1 MTRPKL
7 IVLNGFPASGKTTI
21 AKKYIAEHSM
31 ALSIEADA
39 MVDNIGDWSNHK
51 EEVRQLTFEL
61 TKSMAQTYLPSGHDV
76 VLPYFVTTIEE
87 AEEFE
92 SIAIACGADYHEFV
106 LYNERADAIVR
117 LLKRGKWGGAS
128 SPSLSDKDM
137 PEIEELMNKM
147 ESALQLRPHA
157 VKIWLK
163 DQDPNTTY
171 SQLIQKVYS

>member
-31 ALSIEADA
+31 AMSIEADA
-39 MVDNIGDWSNHK
+39 MVDNIGDWTSHK
-51 EEVRQLTFEL
+51 DEVRQLTSEL
-61 TKSMAQTYLPSGHDV
+61 TKAMLRTYLASGHDV
-76 VLPYFVTTIEE
+76 VLPYFVTKVEE
-87 AEEFE
+87 VQQFE
-92 SIAIACGADYHEFV
+92 AIAIACDADYYEFV
-106 LYNERADAIVR
+106 LYNERADAIAR
-117 LLKRGKWGGAS
+117 LIQRGRWGGET
-128 SPSLSDKDM
+128 SLPITEKDM
-137 PEIEELMNKM
+137 PEINDLMNKM

-163 DQDPNTTY
+163 DQDPNATY